1 MTLQELKTWLSDLP
15 EEFLEYQ
22 IVHAEVLKLDTDD
35 QEYADD
41 EGEYTIRVDK
51 PITALTVDQNSKE
64 ILIMNEFDGNID
76 DLDLDF
82 DDDPH
87 DGKEFG
93 EKE

>member
-1 MTLQELKTWLSDLP
+1 MTLQELKTWISDLP

-41 EGEYTIRVDK
+41 ESEYTIRVDK

-87 DGKEFG
+87 DGREFG

>member
-1 MTLQELKTWLSDLP
+1 MTLQELKTWISDLP

-41 EGEYTIRVDK
+41 ESEYTIRVDK
-51 PITALTVDQNSKE
+51 PITALTVDQDNKE
-64 ILIMNEFDGNID
+64 ILIMNEFDGNMD